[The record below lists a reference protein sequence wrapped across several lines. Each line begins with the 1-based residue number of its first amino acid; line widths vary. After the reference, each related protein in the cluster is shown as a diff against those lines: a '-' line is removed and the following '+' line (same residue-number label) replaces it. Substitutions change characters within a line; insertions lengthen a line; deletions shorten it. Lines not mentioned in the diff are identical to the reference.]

1 MCISKKPIISQ
12 LKAPFIGSFSISGLD
27 SMNSDAPMILEFFN
41 AAAGHPTCV
50 GETLLGTKF
59 YYFPF
64 TQLNQIKI
72 ALDNGQTIKVKGEED
87 EDGWISRV
95 AWKAV

>member
-1 MCISKKPIISQ
+1 MCTSKKPAISQ
-12 LKAPFIGSFSISGLD
+12 LKDPFIGSFSISGLD
-27 SMNSDAPMILEFFN
+27 SMNGDMPMILEFFK
-41 AAAGHPTCV
+41 AAAGHATCV
-50 GETLLGTKF
+50 GEVLLGIRF

-64 TQLNQIKI
+64 KQLNLIKT

-95 AWKAV
+95 AWKGV